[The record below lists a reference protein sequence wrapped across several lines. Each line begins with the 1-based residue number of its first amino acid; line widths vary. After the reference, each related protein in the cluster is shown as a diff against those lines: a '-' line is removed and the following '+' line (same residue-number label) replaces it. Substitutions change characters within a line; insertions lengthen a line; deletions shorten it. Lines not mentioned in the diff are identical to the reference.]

1 MRPVDR
7 ILEKIG
13 KDKFGYNDLHIL
25 RFYSCPVI
33 VSGGKVIGVLDPALK
48 YCPLANSLYR
58 NFRTIDKVAPLTKKC
73 ISKASLIEKSPL
85 TPLCQRGVYFLPL
98 AKGGEEGF
106 YNQCLHTYDRISI
119 FKNAVRDAVE
129 EKIDRFGFFT
139 ENRKIYQKEISIPYG
154 ASEILM
160 YALSKK
166 QIQAAVIVC
175 DGAGT
180 VISSN
185 PEIVQ
190 GIGARMNGLFFTTS
204 FQNLVKRLEK
214 NNCTVIPGGKINQI
228 EGVKIASQLGYRNI
242 AVTVNGY
249 SGENLSEIREIE
261 SIHNVSI
268 TILVVCTTGIGKKRI
283 LEIKKHADL
292 VWSCGSEGI
301 RNIIGKEAILQMSV
315 IIPVFVLTRK
325 GVNLVCSYF
334 SDCKTIMEID
344 TGRQYIISHVPRGEE
359 IKVGNFKAYLRETKL
374 PIRSKKEPY

>member
-33 VSGGKVIGVLDPALK
+33 VSEGKVIEVLDPILK
-48 YCPLANSLYR
+48 YCPLANSLYK
-58 NFRTIDKVAPLTKKC
+58 NFRTLDKLDPL
-73 ISKASLIEKSPL
+73 
-85 TPLCQRGVYFLPL
+85 
-98 AKGGEEGF
+98 
-106 YNQCLHTYDRISI
+106 I

-139 ENRKIYQKEISIPYG
+139 ENRKIYQREISIPYG

-160 YALSKK
+160 YALRKR

-190 GIGARMNGLFFTTS
+190 GIGARMNGLFFSTP
-204 FQNLVKRLEK
+204 FHYVVKRLEE
-214 NNCTVIPGGKINQI
+214 NNCTVIPGGEINQI
-228 EGVKIASQLGYRNI
+228 EGVKIASRLGYRNI

-249 SGENLSEIREIE
+249 SGEYLSEMRKLEKM
-261 SIHNVSI
+261 HNISI

-292 VWSCGSEGI
+292 VWSCGSGGI

-325 GVNLVCSYF
+325 GINLVCSYF
-334 SDCKTIMEID
+334 SDCKTMREID
-344 TGRQYIISHVPRGEE
+344 TGRQYIISHIPRGEE
-359 IKVGNFKAYLRETKL
+359 INVGNFKAYVCETKL
-374 PIRSKKEPY
+374 PVRSKEGPY